1 MGASGCGKSS
11 VMKLIQRFYDPQEG
25 KLLYSDIDLKQV
37 DNQWF
42 HQDQLAIVQQ
52 EPALFS
58 GSIRENILY
67 GTNFKDKSEEE
78 V

>member
-1 MGASGCGKSS
+1 
-11 VMKLIQRFYDPQEG
+11 L
-25 KLLYSDIDLKQV
+25 

-67 GTNFKDKSEEE
+67 GTTAAFEGMNKE
-78 V
+78 